1 VRVRARAGEFV
12 GGCGHDKSVSVD
24 ILLVAMF
31 SGEGRSSVVLIRLG
45 KVSYDK
51 NIGPV

>member
-1 VRVRARAGEFV
+1 VRARAGEFV
-12 GGCGHDKSVSVD
+12 GGCGHDKFISAD
-24 ILLVAMF
+24 ILPVAIF
-31 SGEGRSSVVLIRLG
+31 TGEGRSSVVLIRLG